1 MKVLI
6 IADPLDNQR
15 AGIHV
20 YLRGLV
26 DQLARQETEHEY
38 ILVRERVDPDLPLRQ
53 VALPNTRL
61 PIGYAS
67 FRLFVLIPRLA
78 RKLKVDAVFEPAHFG
93 PFNLPGSIKRI
104 TMIHDLTPILFG
116 EFHRWHS
123 QFLQKT
129 FLKGILKRT
138 HLVLTNSHNTQRD
151 VERVYPFIAGKT
163 AMIHLG
169 LSEQFKPVET
179 KVFQK
184 RLGLE
189 RPYFLFVGTIEP
201 RKNLG
206 LLLDAYDQFREAHT
220 SPVDLVIVGQKGW
233 KSEAFYEQLA
243 QHPYRADI
251 HLPGFLHFEQLLEAY
266 SHSLALIYPSI
277 YEGFG
282 FPVLEALA
290 CGTNVICS
298 DNSSLP
304 EVGGE
309 LAYYIADSRQ
319 QGSESSRRT
328 GIVRRRPSSAR
339 PPTDDTR
346 PPRSLTN
353 LMLEIAQQTP
363 EVLRRRAAGS
373 AWATRF
379 SWEKYVE
386 VFERT
391 LD

>member
-15 AGIHV
+15 AGVHV

-26 DQLARQETEHEY
+26 DQLASQPTEHEY
-38 ILVRERVDPDLPLRQ
+38 ILMRERVDPDCSLRQ
-53 VALPNTRL
+53 IALPNTRL

-67 FRLFVLIPRLA
+67 FRLFVLIPILA
-78 RKLKVDAVFEPAHFG
+78 RRLGVDVVFEPAHFG
-93 PFNLPGSIKRI
+93 PFNLPRKIKRV

-123 QFLQKT
+123 QLLQKT

-138 HLVLTNSHNTQRD
+138 HLVLTNSRNTQMD
-151 VERVYPFIAGKT
+151 VERVYPFCQGKT

-169 LSEQFKPVET
+169 ADERFQPVQSREFLVAHDLSN
-179 KVFQK
+179 
-184 RLGLE
+184 
-189 RPYFLFVGTIEP
+189 PYFLFVGTIEP

-206 LLLDAYDQFREAHT
+206 ILLAAYRKFRNTYPA
-220 SPVDLVIVGQKGW
+220 VIDLVIVGQKGW
-233 KSEAFYEQLA
+233 KSDAFYEQLE

-251 HLPGFLHFEQLLEAY
+251 RLPGYIPFDQLLEAY
-266 SHSLALIYPSI
+266 SHSLAMVYPSI

-290 CGTNVICS
+290 CGTNVICTN
-298 DNSSLP
+298 NSSLP

-309 LAYYIADSRQ
+309 LAYYFDTEEELVASMHELLDQPDEAAR
-319 QGSESSRRT
+319 RRT
-328 GIVRRRPSSAR
+328 KGPS
-339 PPTDDTR
+339 
-346 PPRSLTN
+346 
-353 LMLEIAQQTP
+353 
-363 EVLRRRAAGS
+363 
-373 AWATRF
+373 WAKTF

-386 VFERT
+386 VFERVIG
-391 LD
+391 